1 MRAATVLAVCLLT
14 TACGSN
20 MEQRSATGG
29 LTGAGIGALA
39 GGPVGAA
46 IGVLAGGVGGAAA
59 PEGADQA
66 ARQALGQERKAF
78 AGAGGRPASSS
89 GSSRAATQAGAPLR

>member
-1 MRAATVLAVCLLT
+1 MRTATVLAVCLLT

-20 MEQRSATGG
+20 MEQRSASGG

-46 IGVLAGGVGGAAA
+46 IGVLAGGAGGAVT
-59 PEGADQA
+59 PVGADQA
-66 ARQALGQERKAF
+66 AKQALGQERKAF
-78 AGAGGRPASSS
+78 ASVTGQPASSG
-89 GSSRAATQAGAPLR
+89 GSSRPTQAGVPLR